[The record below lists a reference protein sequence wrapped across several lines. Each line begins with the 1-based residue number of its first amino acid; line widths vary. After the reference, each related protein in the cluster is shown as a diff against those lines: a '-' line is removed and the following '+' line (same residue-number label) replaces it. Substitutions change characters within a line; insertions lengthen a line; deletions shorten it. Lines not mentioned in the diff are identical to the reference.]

1 MLAELL
7 NHHLLSSI
15 FAVVA
20 TIALFQFV
28 AVFQRKLNAIW
39 LQPMLVSIL
48 VIMSFLLWQNISFDH
63 YFASSWFLNA
73 LLAVS
78 YTHLTLP
85 TNREV

>member
-39 LQPMLVSIL
+39 LQPMLGIHV
-48 VIMSFLLWQNISFDH
+48 H
-63 YFASSWFLNA
+63 RC
-73 LLAVS
+73 
-78 YTHLTLP
+78 HRP
-85 TNREV
+85 